1 MESIVP
7 LPLTAAQA
15 GMWFAQTID
24 PSNATLVTGHFLEI
38 DGAMDPD
45 VLARAV
51 HTVFDES
58 AGLRA
63 RIAVVDEVPVQF
75 PGAHPAPEIEVT
87 DLTADADPRRTA
99 VDTMRAIL
107 RVPMDSTAEAGIGA
121 RVFVL
126 GPDRVLLF
134 LRAHHALLDV
144 YGYSLVERRIVA
156 VYTAL
161 VRGEDVPPATF
172 GSVEQV
178 VAEDEEYRS
187 GERIVADRDFWTET
201 LHGAPDALGLAE
213 TAVPAASS
221 LARAVVTES
230 VQVPGDVAEALDVA
244 ARRAGVGWPD
254 LVTAATAAYLGRVTA
269 VRDVVLGFPAMNRMG
284 SVAAKVLT
292 TAVNVVPL
300 RIEVAPEASL
310 AALAADVRATVAAQG
325 RHSRYR
331 GEDIHRDLRLPAT
344 SPGPVGPTVNIKP
357 FGDTVRFGDATATVH
372 SLARGPVH
380 DLAVV
385 ARRVDSTRA
394 LELTLDADAD
404 RYTAEEVAGH
414 AAAIARLLTFA
425 AREDADERPLAHA
438 DLLNPDFRADLESH
452 WHGVVSESVAPDAM
466 DLFDAQVAA
475 AGAAPALVAGADR
488 LTYAELDARIDA
500 VAGELARA
508 GARCEVT
515 VALALPRT
523 ADMVVALLAVLRTG
537 AAYLPLDPAF
547 PAERLE
553 YMLDDA
559 RPAILLT
566 TDDFADRLGAST
578 PDATAVFRDGVLH
591 WRGDVP
597 VGTTPSERVVPDQS
611 AYVIYTSGST
621 GRPKGV
627 VLSRGALARF
637 VDAATDLAGI
647 GTHTR
652 LLALTTLSFD
662 ISVLE
667 LIVPL
672 CRGGAVVLAGDD
684 EARDPAALAA
694 LAATESVNCIQATP
708 SLWGA
713 IVEHDGLDLAGTGV
727 LVGGEGLPAVLAGT
741 LAARARSVVNMYGPT
756 EATVWCTSAPVAPDL
771 PWTGSVGR
779 PYPGTGVR
787 VLDRQLQPVP
797 VGAAGELYV
806 VGQQLARGYRGRP
819 DLTAARF
826 VADPFGAGRMYRTGD
841 LVRWTADGTL
851 QYLGRGDDQV
861 KVRGHRIEL
870 GEIETAAAQFA
881 GVAQAVVVAR
891 PDATGAARLVGY
903 VTGTDVDTAALH
915 DFLRTRLPEY
925 MVPSLTVVLDEF
937 PLTANLKVDRKA
949 LPTPEI
955 GAPDTGRDPETA
967 TEHTLAGVFADLL
980 GRPAVGVDAD
990 FFTLGGTSL
999 SATRLVA
1006 RIRSALDVEVSL
1018 RDVFDAPT
1026 VAELAVVV
1034 DGASPARPRF
1044 VAGPRPARI
1053 PLSSAQQ
1060 RLWFL
1065 DRAQG
1070 PSPTYNIPF
1079 ALELRGRLDAGLL
1092 DRALVH
1098 VVARHEVLRTVVDV
1112 VDGEPVQVVTDTP
1125 STVLQVAE
1133 ARDGNAAALLD
1144 AAARASFDLGQ
1155 DRPFRAHL
1163 VRRAPDDAVLLLV
1176 VHHIAG
1182 DEWSAET
1189 VFADLAA
1196 AYADLSAGRVPDDAP
1211 RPQYADF
1218 AVWQRGLADDPAA
1231 AVLRDR
1237 DLAFWCSTLAG
1248 APEELALPHDRPRPA
1263 VPSHRGGEVH
1273 VQVDSELSAALRD
1286 TCSRSGTSMFML
1298 THAAVAA
1305 LFTALGAGD
1314 DIVLG
1319 APVAG
1324 RADSG
1329 LEDVVGFFVDTIALR
1344 TDLSGDPDT
1353 AEILTRV
1360 RHADLTALAHQEVPF
1375 DEVVDAVGVT
1385 PSLARH
1391 PLFQTVVQYR
1401 TEPVV
1406 PQIGDTTATVSYLS
1420 TGTSKFDL
1428 TVDFVDAADGL
1439 SIRFE
1444 YAEDLYDRTSVR
1456 TLGQRLLSVLAA
1468 FADPEP
1474 RHLSSIDVRTDE
1486 ERAAD
1491 TVATVPATTQ
1501 LLPDLLAAAFAA
1513 RPDHPALV
1521 FGTETS
1527 SYREFGARVHRSARA
1542 LAERGVG
1549 PGSVVAVAAA
1559 RSDAAVVALAA
1570 VVVSGAAYLPVDLS
1584 YPPARIE
1591 FMLTDAAPDLVLVD
1605 TEGAVPG
1612 EAPELTLAALAEAA
1626 QGYSDAPITDLD
1638 RSRPL
1643 HPADGSYVVYTSGS
1657 TGVPKGVV
1665 GTAAA
1670 LANRL
1675 VWQAARVR
1683 PAGDDVRL
1691 AKSSLSFID
1700 GSTELFAGL
1709 LSGATMVLADDAASR
1724 DAEALAD
1731 LVVRHRVR
1739 MLTAVPSLAETLAAL
1754 RPEAAE
1760 LVDTWFLSGEPLGT
1774 SVIAALP
1781 GARVINS
1788 YGSSEVAGDVTIW
1801 TAPGSDVDRVRIGA
1815 PVDGVTARI
1824 LDRHL
1829 RPVPDG
1835 VTGELYV
1842 GGVQSAR
1849 GYLGRPDL
1857 TAARFVA
1864 DSTGS
1869 GTRLFRTG
1877 DLVRRN
1883 ASGEL
1888 EFVSRADH
1896 QLSLR
1901 GFRIEPG
1908 EVEATLLRHPAVTAA
1923 LVTVRPSASGT
1934 DLLVGYVVAD
1944 PAAPR
1949 PAAIDLQDH
1958 LRTVVPDYMIP
1969 AVFAVLDAMPTLP
1982 NGKVDRAA
1990 LPDPAQSHS
1999 TREATDDE
2007 RAVCEV
2013 LAELLGVRQVGPDD
2027 DFFALGGN
2035 SLLAT
2040 RLSAA
2045 LRMRT
2050 GRNPSIRDIFDLRT
2064 PARLAATVPATA
2076 VGPELVRRDH
2086 ADLVPMSAAQRRLW
2100 FLFRLEGASATYN
2113 IPYTMRLRG
2122 ALDVDALRGALQHLI
2137 AGHDTLRT
2145 VFTEPDEDDVE
2156 QIGYQRVLPAED
2168 CTVDLRIVDAA
2179 PADLDVLLTEEA
2191 GRPFDLA
2198 HDLPIRATL
2207 VRTAPDDARL
2217 LVLVHHIAADEWS
2230 ATPLVADLSAWYA
2243 HLTTGAPAPAPL
2255 PVQYRDFTLWQDEC
2269 LGTGD
2274 ESLREVQTEYW
2285 ARVLDG
2291 APEELAVPHDRPR
2304 GAVSSYRGGAVPFTV
2319 DPRTREALVDIAAES
2334 GATMFML
2341 THAVVAVLLRAHGA
2355 GDDIVLGT
2363 PVAGRPDAAL
2373 DRIVG
2378 FFVNTLVLR
2387 TDLSGDP
2394 TVRDLLTRVR
2404 EVDLDAYAHQDLPF
2418 EVLVER
2424 LAPARS
2430 LARQPLFQIMV
2441 QYRDRLDEIR
2451 MPGLDAEPVFVETGT
2466 SKFDLTFDL
2475 AETDDGGIR
2484 GRIEYAT
2491 DLFDRGTV
2499 DGFAQRLTA
2508 LLAEIAANPDAS
2520 LSQLSVLTVDD
2531 RKALVAAEI
2540 GTVRD
2545 DGPDRTVPELFSQQ
2559 VAATPDSLALV
2570 DDATGRRWTYAEL
2583 DRAVAALAGHL
2594 RAVPGVGM
2602 DAVVAVAIP
2611 RSTALVIAL
2620 LAIHR
2625 VGAAYLP
2632 LDENYPAERL
2642 AYMLSDAQP
2651 VAVVAAAGVAMTFDS
2666 GVPVLEVDESGS
2678 VETDPA
2684 DPVAA
2689 PTVMPLDCA
2698 AYVLYTSGS
2707 TGTPK
2712 GVVVGHRAVA
2722 NRLRWMQDEYGLTA
2736 EDRVLQKTPSG
2747 FDVSVWEFL
2756 WPLITGATLVV
2767 ATADGHRDPHYLRDV
2782 IARQSITT
2790 AHFVPSMLAA
2800 LLDVLAAEQDR
2811 ALRLTRVICSGE
2823 ALTADHRDRF
2833 HTLVDAELHNLYGP
2847 TEAAVDVTAAPIPAQ
2862 DIPWVPIGRPIDNTR
2877 TLVLDERLRPVAPG
2891 VVGELYLGGV
2901 QLARGYHRRAG
2912 LTAGRFVA
2920 DPYSDAGERLY
2931 RTGDLV
2937 RWRERGAGL
2946 ELDYIGRA
2954 DGQVKLRGL
2963 RIELG
2968 EIEATL
2974 VAHPNVAQS
2983 AVVVRDGMLAGYVVP
2998 LSGRTVEPADL
3009 LAHAATSL
3017 PDHMVPVTVTVV
3029 EVLPLGPNG
3038 KLDRRALPDPQPT
3051 ATTRRD
3057 PETPA
3062 EAALCEL
3069 FEEALRLDVVGPD
3082 DDFFAL
3088 GGDSIVSMQVV
3099 TAARRK
3105 GIEFGPREIFRWRTP
3120 AGLAAVAQFAE
3131 TAVAQFAET
3140 AAQPAGL
3147 VDDREPGP
3155 VPVPP
3160 AVHALRETGTEP
3172 AGAAIV
3178 FAIDTPADEEKAT
3191 GAVRTVV
3198 AAHDALRMRLTR
3210 VASVLWSL
3218 DTHPAGDE
3226 VPVRVVE
3233 TTDLATAEQQA
3244 RTEAAE
3250 ALDPEAGPVLSA
3262 VWLTTGQTGRL
3273 VVAVHPIVADG
3284 VSVGVLAADLAAA
3297 VTGGPVAVPA
3307 ATAQGLAT
3315 RINER
3320 AQDPA
3325 LLGELAHW
3333 VQVLAPGAALS
3344 TAVLPVGDPVEI
3356 AAVEVNAGPSGG
3368 QDLAVAA
3375 VTALAVAVGRVREA
3389 APAHLLVEIERDA
3402 REFSDGEPDCTR
3414 TVGPFAVGVPVR
3426 VPVAD
3431 DPDAVSTGVAAAV
3444 DAVPGDGSGY
3454 ALLRHLNAQAAPAFM
3469 ALARPDV
3476 LVRIDTVPTERRTPC
3491 GRALELSVRIEEK
3504 AGGRIFTATMRS
3516 DGRISCEEIRGLSE
3530 AWTTAMNAPVGAGF
3544 STPSGA

>member
-24 PSNATLVTGHFLEI
+24 PSNLTLVTGHFLEI
-38 DGAMDPD
+38 DGAIDPA
-45 VLARAV
+45 VLASAV
-51 HTVFDES
+51 HTVFAES

-99 VDTMRAIL
+99 VDTMCAIL
-107 RVPMDSTAEAGIGA
+107 RVPMDPTAEAGIGA

-144 YGYSLVERRIVA
+144 YGYSLIERRIVA

-161 VRGEDVPPATF
+161 VRGEDVPSATF
-172 GSVEQV
+172 ASVEQI

-187 GERIVADRDFWTET
+187 SERIVADRDFWTGT
-201 LHGAPDALGLAE
+201 LRGAPDALGLAE

-230 VQVPGDVAEALDVA
+230 VQVPGDVAEALDAA

-254 LVTAATAAYLGRVTA
+254 LVTAATAAYLGRVTG

-325 RHSRYR
+325 RHTRYR

-404 RYTAEEVAGH
+404 RYTVEEVAGH
-414 AAAIARLLTFA
+414 AAALARLLAFA

-438 DLLNPDFRADLESH
+438 DLLDPDFRAGLESR
-452 WHGVVSESVAPDAM
+452 WHGTVAESVAPDAM

-475 AGAAPALVAGADR
+475 TGAAPALVAGADR

-500 VAGELARA
+500 VADELARA
-508 GARCEVT
+508 GAGREVT

-566 TDDFADRLGAST
+566 TDDFADRLGASI

-597 VGTTPSERVVPDQS
+597 AGTTPSGRVVPHQS

-637 VDAATDLAGI
+637 VDAATDLTGI

-684 EARDPAALAA
+684 EARDPAALAT

-713 IVEHDGLDLAGTGV
+713 IVEHDGLDLAGADV
-727 LVGGEGLPAVLAGT
+727 LVGGEALPAVLAGT

-806 VGQQLARGYRGRP
+806 VGQQLARGYGGRP
-819 DLTAARF
+819 GLTATRF
-826 VADPFGAGRMYRTGD
+826 VADPFGDGRMYRTGD

-870 GEIETAAAQFA
+870 GEIETAAAHFP
-881 GVAQAVVVAR
+881 GVTQAVVVAR

-925 MVPSLTVVLDEF
+925 MVPSVTVVLDEF

-967 TEHTLAGVFADLL
+967 TEHTLADVFADLL
-980 GRPAVGVDAD
+980 GLPAVGVDAD

-1018 RDVFDAPT
+1018 RDVFNAPT
-1026 VAELAVVV
+1026 VAELAELAVVV

-1044 VAGPRPARI
+1044 VAGPRPERI

-1079 ALELRGRLDAGLL
+1079 ALELHGRLDADLL

-1098 VVARHEVLRTVVDV
+1098 VVARHEVLRTVVGV

-1125 STVLQVAE
+1125 STILQVAE

-1231 AVLRDR
+1231 AALRNR
-1237 DLAFWCSTLAG
+1237 DLAFWRSTLAG

-1273 VQVDSELSAALRD
+1273 VQVGSELSAALRD
-1286 TCSRSGTSMFML
+1286 TCARSGTSMFML

-1329 LEDVVGFFVDTIALR
+1329 LEDIVGFFVDTVALR

-1360 RHADLTALAHQEVPF
+1360 RRADLAALAHQEVPF

-1391 PLFQTVVQYR
+1391 PLFQTMVQYR

-1406 PQIGDTTATVSYLS
+1406 PQIGDTVATVSYLS
-1420 TGTSKFDL
+1420 TGASKFDL
-1428 TVDFVDAADGL
+1428 TVDFVDATDGL

-1468 FADPEP
+1468 FAEPEP
-1474 RHLSSIDVRTDE
+1474 RHLSTIDVRTDE
-1486 ERAAD
+1486 ERAAG
-1491 TVATVPATTQ
+1491 TAEAVPATTQ
-1501 LLPDLLAAAFAA
+1501 LLPDLLAAAFATH
-1513 RPDHPALV
+1513 PDRPALV
-1521 FGTETS
+1521 FGTETL

-1542 LAERGVG
+1542 LAERGIG

-1570 VVVSGAAYLPVDLS
+1570 VVVAGAAYLPVDLS

-1605 TEGAVPG
+1605 TDGAVPG
-1612 EAPELTLAALAEAA
+1612 GAPELTLAALAEAA
-1626 QGYSDAPITDLD
+1626 QGHPDAPVTDLD
-1638 RSRPL
+1638 RTRPL
-1643 HPADGSYVVYTSGS
+1643 HPEDGSYVVYTSGS

-1675 VWQAARVR
+1675 AWQAARVR

-1700 GSTELFAGL
+1700 GFTELFAGL

-1724 DAEALAD
+1724 DAETLAD
-1731 LVVRHRVR
+1731 LVARHRVR

-1760 LVDTWFLSGEPLGT
+1760 LVDTWFLSGEPLGA

-1788 YGSSEVAGDVTIW
+1788 YGSSEVAGDVTTW

-1864 DSTGS
+1864 DPTGS
-1869 GTRLFRTG
+1869 DARLFRTG
-1877 DLVRRN
+1877 DLVRRSS
-1883 ASGEL
+1883 SGEL
-1888 EFVSRADH
+1888 DFVSRADH

-1908 EVEATLLRHPAVTAA
+1908 EVEVALRRHPAVTAA

-1949 PAAIDLQDH
+1949 PTVTDLQDH

-2013 LAELLGVRQVGPDD
+2013 LAELLGVPQVGPDD

-2040 RLSAA
+2040 RLSAV
-2045 LRMRT
+2045 LRVRT

-2076 VGPELVRRDH
+2076 AGPELVRRDH

-2122 ALDVDALRGALQHLI
+2122 TLDIDALRGALQHLI

-2156 QIGYQRVLPAED
+2156 QIGYQRVLPVED
-2168 CTVDLRIVDAA
+2168 CTVDLRIVDTA
-2179 PADLDVLLTEEA
+2179 PADLDALLAEEA

-2207 VRTAPDDARL
+2207 VRTAPDDAHL
-2217 LVLVHHIAADEWS
+2217 MVLVHHIAADEWS

-2243 HLTTGAPAPAPL
+2243 HLTTGAPAPASL
-2255 PVQYRDFTLWQDEC
+2255 PVQYRDFTLWQDER
-2269 LGTGD
+2269 LGTGE

-2319 DPRTREALVDIAAES
+2319 DPQTRSALADVAAES

-2341 THAVVAVLLRAHGA
+2341 THAVVAALLRAHGA
-2355 GDDIVLGT
+2355 GDDIVVGT

-2394 TVRDLLTRVR
+2394 TVRDLLARVR

-2491 DLFDRGTV
+2491 DLFDRDTV

-2520 LSQLSVLTVDD
+2520 LSELSVLTAGD
-2531 RKALVAAEI
+2531 RKVLAAAEI

-2545 DGPDRTVPELFSQQ
+2545 NGPDRTIPELFSQQ
-2559 VAATPDSLALV
+2559 VAATPNALALV
-2570 DDATGRRWTYAEL
+2570 DDATGRRWSYAEL

-2594 RAVPGVGM
+2594 RSVPGVGT

-2611 RSTALVIAL
+2611 RSTALVVAL

-2632 LDENYPAERL
+2632 LDENYPADRL

-2651 VAVVAAAGVAMTFDS
+2651 VAAVVATDVAMTFDS
-2666 GVPVLEVDESGS
+2666 GVPVLEADESGS
-2678 VETDPA
+2678 VGTDPVETVTA
-2684 DPVAA
+2684 PAA
-2689 PTVMPLDCA
+2689 MPLDRA

-2747 FDVSVWEFL
+2747 FDVSVWEFF

-2800 LLDVLAAEQDR
+2800 LLDVLAEQDGP
-2811 ALRLTRVICSGE
+2811 LRLSRVICSGE

-2901 QLARGYHRRAG
+2901 QLARGYHRRAS

-2920 DPYSDAGERLY
+2920 DPFGDVGERLY

-2937 RWRERGAGL
+2937 RWRDRGAGL

-2983 AVVVRDGMLAGYVVP
+2983 AVVVRDGMLTGYVVP
-2998 LSGRTVEPADL
+2998 LSGHTVEPADL
-3009 LAHAATSL
+3009 LVHAATSL
-3017 PDHMVPVTVTVV
+3017 PDHMVPVTVTVLDA
-3029 EVLPLGPNG
+3029 LPLGPNG

-3051 ATTRRD
+3051 VTARRD

-3069 FEEALRLDVVGPD
+3069 FAEALRLDVVGPD

-3131 TAVAQFAET
+3131 TAER
-3140 AAQPAGL
+3140 PAGP

-3160 AVHALRETGTEP
+3160 AVHALRETGIEP

-3178 FAIDTPADEEKAT
+3178 FAVDTPADEEQVAE
-3191 GAVRTVV
+3191 AARTVV

-3218 DTHPAGDE
+3218 DTHPADE

-3233 TTDLATAEQQA
+3233 TTDLAAAEQRA
-3244 RTEAAE
+3244 RIEAATT
-3250 ALDPEAGPVLSA
+3250 LDPESGPVLSA
-3262 VWLTTGQTGRL
+3262 VLLTTGQAGRL

-3297 VTGGPVAVPA
+3297 VTGRPVAVPA
-3307 ATAQGLAT
+3307 ATARGLAT

-3333 VQVLAPGAALS
+3333 AQVLAPGAALS
-3344 TAVLPVGDPVEI
+3344 TAVLPVGDPVEP
-3356 AAVEVNAGPSGG
+3356 VEVAPVEIPAGPA
-3368 QDLAVAA
+3368 DELDPAAAA
-3375 VTALAVAVGRVREA
+3375 VTALAVAVARVREA
-3389 APAHLLVEIERDA
+3389 APAQLLVEIERDP
-3402 REFSDGEPDCTR
+3402 RRVSDGEPDCTR

-3431 DPDAVSTGVAAAV
+3431 DVDAVSAGVTAAV

-3476 LVRIDTVPTERRTPC
+3476 LVRIETVPTERRTPS
-3491 GRALELSVRIEEK
+3491 GHALELSVRIEDE
-3504 AGGRIFTATMRS
+3504 ADGRIFVATMRS
-3516 DGRISCEEIRGLSE
+3516 DGRIPSEEIRALSE

-3544 STPSGA
+3544 STPSGT